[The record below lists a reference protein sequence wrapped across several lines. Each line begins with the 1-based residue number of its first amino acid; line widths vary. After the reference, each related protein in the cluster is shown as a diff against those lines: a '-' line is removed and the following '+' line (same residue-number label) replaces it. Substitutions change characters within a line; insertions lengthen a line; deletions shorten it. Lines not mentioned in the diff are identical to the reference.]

1 MKEYLIRLI
10 HCHMMGYNVD
20 FGLIYA
26 IMSTQSGESVADRR
40 VGYIAST
47 LFIENDSELTIMLTN
62 TLQRVSFMLFLLWNV
77 YIGSEHLLRRICKVP
92 TFKIAVLR

>member
-10 HCHMMGYNVD
+10 HARMMGYNVD

-26 IMSTQSGESVADRR
+26 IMITQSGETAADRR

-47 LFIENDSELTIMLTN
+47 LFIENDNELTIMLTN
-62 TLQRVSFMLFLLWNV
+62 TLQRVR
-77 YIGSEHLLRRICKVP
+77 E
-92 TFKIAVLR
+92 